1 MNFKQNILSDRMKR
15 KKPKCRRM
23 LRSVIGLF
31 SLMIAFLST
40 QFDPAFA
47 QEKGSVLIENGTV
60 ITITGENLENTDLL
74 VEDGIITEIGKDL
87 NAPRGVDRI
96 DASGKYV
103 MPGII
108 DAHSHLNGVDINEAT
123 APATPQV
130 TMKESIDP
138 NDVGIYAAIAGG
150 VTSINLMHGSANVIG
165 GRNATLKLRY
175 GQDQHGLI
183 FEDAPQTV
191 KFALGE
197 NPMRVH
203 GEGSGIHP
211 STRMGV
217 ESVIREYFD
226 AAIDYRRNRTEY
238 LEAKEEYE
246 QTGEGTPP
254 IPVAKNLRL
263 EVLADI
269 ISGEI
274 LVHCHSYR
282 ADEILMLTRIF
293 EDYGVESYTFQ
304 HANESFKVAPELA
317 EHGAHASVFADWWAY
332 KFEVYYS
339 TAYNASILN
348 ENGVVTSINSDS
360 NELIRHLNHE
370 AAKTIRYGNTSDND
384 ALRMITINPAIQLGI
399 DDYVGSIEE
408 GKHGDI
414 SIWDGHPLSIY
425 SVNEMT
431 LIDGVVYFDRENDGD
446 DMRLDRAVSATE
458 DYEDTQTRAYQYS
471 DGRHTDACMQGVF
484 MLFDSQENRQAFH
497 QEFHNHIK

>member
-1 MNFKQNILSDRMKR
+1 MNFKQNILSDTMNEQNSTYRNRMKT
-15 KKPKCRRM
+15 M
-23 LRSVIGLF
+23 IGLF
-31 SLMIAFLST
+31 SFMIFFVSG
-40 QFDPAFA
+40 QFDKAAA
-47 QEKGSVLIENGTV
+47 QETGSVLIENGTV
-60 ITITGENLENTDLL
+60 MTITGENLENTDVLIQ
-74 VEDGIITEIGKDL
+74 DGIITEIGDNL
-87 NAPRGVDRI
+87 DAPRGINRI

-108 DAHSHLNGVDINEAT
+108 DAHSHLNGVNINEAT

-138 NDVGIYAAIAGG
+138 NEVRIYAALAGG
-150 VTSINLMHGSANVIG
+150 VTTINLMHGSANVIG

-175 GQDQHGLI
+175 GQDQQGLM
-183 FEDAPQTV
+183 FEDAPQTI

-217 ESVIREYFD
+217 EMVIREYFD

-238 LEAKEEYE
+238 LAAKEEYDR
-246 QTGEGTPP
+246 TGEGVPP
-254 IPVAKNLRL
+254 LPVAKNLRL

-269 ISGEI
+269 IEGDI

-282 ADEILMLTRIF
+282 SDEILMLARVF
-293 EDYGVESYTFQ
+293 EDYGVENYTFQ
-304 HANESFKVAPELA
+304 HANEAFKVAPELA
-317 EHGAHASVFADWWAY
+317 EYGAHASVFSDWWAY

-360 NELIRHLNHE
+360 DELIRHLNHE
-370 AAKTIRYGNTSDND
+370 AAKTIRYGNSSQSD
-384 ALRMITINPAIQLGI
+384 ALKMITINPAIQLGI
-399 DDYVGSIEE
+399 DEHVGSIEE

-414 SIWDGHPLSIY
+414 SIWSGHPLSIY
-425 SVNEMT
+425 SVNEIT
-431 LIDGVVYFDRENDGD
+431 LIDGKVYFDRENDAD
-446 DMRLDRAVSATE
+446 DMRLDRAINATE
-458 DYEDTQTRAYQYS
+458 DYEDTRS
-471 DGRHTDACMQGVF
+471 VEIHNSNGRDTDACMQDLF
-484 MLFDSQENRQAFH
+484 MLFDSQENRKALQ
-497 QEFHNHIK
+497 QNSHNHIK